1 MHRLSRLI
9 ALVLVGVLGLQ
20 TGAMALHTHFFKEP
34 HPTQLTLDSHHGQ
47 NDARSDHAAHSADN
61 HHSAGCII
69 AQSCFPVA
77 HAVGPASLAVVKA
90 PVLPVP
96 ATVAA
101 LPSPR
106 VDSLLRPPRQLG

>member
-1 MHRLSRLI
+1 MYRLSRLI

-20 TGAMALHTHFFKEP
+20 TGAMALHTHFFKEA
-34 HPTQLTLDSHHGQ
+34 HPTQLTFDSHHGQ
-47 NDARSDHAAHSADN
+47 NDTRADHATHGADS
-61 HHSAGCII
+61 HHSASCII

-77 HAVGPASLAVVKA
+77 HAVGSASIAVVKA
-90 PVLPVP
+90 PVLPIPV
-96 ATVAA
+96 TVAA